1 MAVSLVIPASRA
13 CVSAA
18 GPTTLGCKES
28 HVAASLSPAGLEW
41 ELMSSSLAIPPSG
54 HCPSLP
60 SVSCPP
66 TCEGVPFSRDAPLP
80 TCSFSSLTFLQFC
93 LWGEA
98 LVCPGL
104 CLLGQM
110 APCGGQPLS
119 TQNGAQRHR
128 AGQPPFVG

>member
-66 TCEGVPFSRDAPLP
+66 TCEGVPFSRDAPSP
-80 TCSFSSLTFLQFC
+80 PAHS
-93 LWGEA
+93 
-98 LVCPGL
+98 
-104 CLLGQM
+104 
-110 APCGGQPLS
+110 PLS
-119 TQNGAQRHR
+119 LSCSSACGARLWCAQGFASLARWHPVEDSHSAPR
-128 AGQPPFVG
+128 TVPSAIERVSHPL